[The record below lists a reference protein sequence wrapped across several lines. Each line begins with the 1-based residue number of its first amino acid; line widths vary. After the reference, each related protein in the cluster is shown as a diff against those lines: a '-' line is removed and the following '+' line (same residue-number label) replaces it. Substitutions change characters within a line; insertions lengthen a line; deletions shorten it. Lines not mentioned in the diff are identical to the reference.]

1 MDNIN
6 AFYNSDVILQRKS
19 LNIKVYIF
27 FLTCFLILLLILLS
41 CISYHSY
48 INLTA
53 VLIKE
58 QNSYY
63 LRTLVLEEQIENI
76 NQKSLIIS
84 NKKSKYE
91 IKNISEEFI
100 LDEKYNKYYEVILET
115 EIEKNLIINNNILNI
130 SIELPK
136 ETFVQKLI
144 KKIKKGMK

>member
-1 MDNIN
+1 MDSIN

-19 LNIKVYIF
+19 FNIKIYIF
-27 FLTCFLILLLILLS
+27 FLTFFLTSLLTVLLS
-41 CISYHSY
+41 IPYHSY

-76 NQKSLIIS
+76 NQKKLIINNQK
-84 NKKSKYE
+84 NKYK

-100 LDEKYNKYYEVILET
+100 LDEKYNRYYEVILET
-115 EIEKNLIINNNILNI
+115 AIEQELIINNNIINI

-136 ETFVQKLI
+136 ATFVQKII
-144 KKIKKGMK
+144 KKIKKGMR